1 MLIARVYPHYRSQEV
16 IAQSE
21 ILSQAVIE
29 ESIDGFSVAKLE
41 ISMLP
46 GMDTWCKIELYEVG
60 NTEDRLV
67 FRGNIYELKPLWQR
81 WNMLAIVARGEK
93 ALLHQRKALKEYKF
107 TNKTI
112 SAIVTELLQ
121 NYNTEYNEDWG
132 FETWNDESLTLEV
145 GVGDDYY
152 DIFDEICEQKELF
165 WEVEDGIIS
174 FKKSGNDLRDTQI
187 LEYDWLSPNPGNITN
202 IELIGT
208 ATGGNVVLVE
218 DSNGKKTI
226 DKSQFSGLLT
236 GVVSKQIRKGD
247 NAEKAKQFAREQAR
261 PQRKYQIQVANG
273 SIEAKV
279 WDKIKIEVVNTN
291 SFYDYQ
297 WDAMVQSK
305 VITYANASK
314 VVQYGIEEFMVS
326 PFSWETWVEVVEKS
340 IKLLR
345 QRKGGGE
352 TPAPQVD
359 LSWYATSSAVNQAI
373 QSQNTKIEK
382 KADSSFVQWV
392 AQTAQ
397 TALNAANE
405 AKQTAES
412 KAPIQHTHNKSEVW
426 LDQVDNTSDEDKP
439 LSKAT
444 KKALELK
451 CSFADIVDNLN
462 TEEIKPLSAKQGK
475 VLKGLIDNIN
485 RILISDDTDLDQ
497 LQEIVNYI
505 KQNKKILSQL
515 GISNISGLVEALEG
529 KANKVHTHTKSQ
541 ISDFPTSMPASDV
554 HEWAK
559 QVNKPTYSIAE
570 IQGLQEALNN
580 KSSSVASLDRID
592 FNYTTNLTQKKFR
605 IGSRYQ
611 FSNVPHDQGG
621 HQLQVLWWDLQ
632 PQGTGHDG
640 GWGLMFWP
648 DQNPYL
654 QMQGEDIYLG
664 RTDWWI
670 KTRNWINPPNHM
682 GMHRG
687 ANTDRAQIVF
697 NSNNN
702 DDTTLDF
709 KLGDDNSEFFRF
721 MHNDTWR
728 AAFNYEL
735 ATYKQKF
742 FAHAHGEYGE
752 FPNISL
758 AIWDSDTGFNRESDG
773 VLSYFSNGSKLQTIH
788 QNAVPVVAEDF
799 GRNVKMKKLTQAQYD
814 ALGAGR
820 PNNVVYYITD

>member
-1 MLIARVYPHYRSQEV
+1 MEIIAKFYPHIWSQKLIDQIVITSEV
-16 IAQSE
+16 VIKEEIKGVGEAEFVMPIAPE
-21 ILSQAVIE
+21 IKE
-29 ESIDGFSVAKLE
+29 E
-41 ISMLP
+41 
-46 GMDTWCKIELYEVG
+46 CKVELYEV
-60 NTEDRLV
+60 NSNEDRLL
-67 FRGNIYELKPLWQR
+67 FRGFVHEINPVWGQFQSLK
-81 WNMLAIVARGEK
+81 IIARGEK
-93 ALLHQRKALKEYKF
+93 AIFHKRKTLRKHTFTAQALSSILQKLLEP
-107 TNKTI
+107 
-112 SAIVTELLQ
+112 
-121 NYNTEYNEDWG
+121 YNTEFNEDWG
-132 FETWNDESLTLEV
+132 FEIQKEETLTLEIAQ
-145 GVGDDYY
+145 GDDCY

-165 WEVEDGIIS
+165 WTVVDGTVH
-174 FKKSGNDLRDTQI
+174 FKKYWEDLRATQI
-187 LEYDWLSPNPGNITN
+187 LEYDGLSPNPWNITN

-208 ATGGNVVLVE
+208 ASGGNVVLVE
-218 DSNGKKTI
+218 DSKGNLTV
-226 DKSQFSGLLT
+226 DKSQYSGVLT

-247 NAEKAKQFAREQAR
+247 DSEKAKQFAKEQAR
-261 PQRKYQIQVANG
+261 PQRKYKIQVANW
-273 SIEAKV
+273 SIIANLWDRIKV
-279 WDKIKIEVVNTN
+279 EVVNTN
-291 SFYDYQ
+291 SFYDYSGE
-297 WDAMVQSK
+297 AIVQSK
-305 VITYANASK
+305 TTSYSNASK
-314 VVQYGIEEFMVS
+314 VVVYGIQEFLVTS
-326 PFSWETWVEVVEKS
+326 LSAENRVENVEKA
-340 IKLLR
+340 IKFLR

-359 LSWYATSSAVNQAI
+359 LSWYASSSAVASAI

-397 TALNAANE
+397 TALNTANQ

-412 KAPIQHTHNKSEVW
+412 KADANHNHDDHYYTESEIDNKLSGKADINHTHN
-426 LDQVDNTSDEDKP
+426 
-439 LSKAT
+439 
-444 KKALELK
+444 
-451 CSFADIVDNLN
+451 
-462 TEEIKPLSAKQGK
+462 
-475 VLKGLIDNIN
+475 
-485 RILISDDTDLDQ
+485 
-497 LQEIVNYI
+497 
-505 KQNKKILSQL
+505 
-515 GISNISGLVEALEG
+515 
-529 KANKVHTHTKSQ
+529 
-541 ISDFPTSMPASDV
+541 FPTSLPASDV
-554 HEWAK
+554 YERAK
-559 QVNKPTYSIAE
+559 QVNKPTYTISE
-570 IQGLQEALNN
+570 IQGLQEALDN

-611 FSNVPHDQGG
+611 FSNIPHDEGG

-640 GWGLMFWP
+640 GWGLIFWP

-654 QMQGEDIYLG
+654 QMQGEDTYLG

-702 DDTTLDF
+702 DDTALDF
-709 KLGDDNSEFFRF
+709 KLGDDGSEWFRF
-721 MHNDTWR
+721 MYIDTWR

-735 ATYKQKF
+735 ATFKQKF

-758 AIWDSDTGFNRESDG
+758 AIWDSDTGFNREADG

-820 PNNVVYYITD
+820 PNNVIYYITE

>member
-1 MLIARVYPHYRSQEV
+1 MEIIAKFYPHIWSQKLIDQIVITSEV
-16 IAQSE
+16 VIKEEIKGVGEAEFVMPIAPE
-21 ILSQAVIE
+21 IKE
-29 ESIDGFSVAKLE
+29 E
-41 ISMLP
+41 
-46 GMDTWCKIELYEVG
+46 CKVELYEV
-60 NTEDRLV
+60 NSNEDRLL
-67 FRGNIYELKPLWQR
+67 FRGFVHEINPVWGQFQSLK
-81 WNMLAIVARGEK
+81 IIARGEK
-93 ALLHQRKALKEYKF
+93 ASFHKRKTLRKHTFTAQALSSILQKLLEP
-107 TNKTI
+107 
-112 SAIVTELLQ
+112 
-121 NYNTEYNEDWG
+121 YNTEFNEDWG
-132 FETWNDESLTLEV
+132 FEIQKEETLSLEIAQ
-145 GVGDDYY
+145 GDDYY

-165 WEVEDGIIS
+165 WTVVDGTVH
-174 FKKSGNDLRDTQI
+174 FKKHGEDLRATQI
-187 LEYDWLSPNPGNITN
+187 LEYDGLSPNPWNITN

-208 ATGGNVVLVE
+208 ASGGNVVLVE
-218 DSNGKKTI
+218 DSKGNLTV
-226 DKSQFSGLLT
+226 DKSQYSGVLT

-247 NAEKAKQFAREQAR
+247 DSEKAKQFAKEQAR
-261 PQRKYQIQVANG
+261 PQRKYKIQVANW
-273 SIEAKV
+273 SIIAHLWDRIKV
-279 WDKIKIEVVNTN
+279 EVVNTN
-291 SFYDYQ
+291 SFYDYSGE
-297 WDAMVQSK
+297 AIVQSK
-305 VITYANASK
+305 TTSYSNASK
-314 VVQYGIEEFMVS
+314 VVVYGIQEFLVTS
-326 PFSWETWVEVVEKS
+326 LSAENRVENVEKA
-340 IKLLR
+340 IKFLR

-359 LSWYATSSAVNQAI
+359 LSWYASSSAVSSAI
-373 QSQNTKIEK
+373 QSQNKKIEQ

-397 TALNAANE
+397 TALNTANQ

-412 KAPIQHTHNKSEVW
+412 KADANHNHDDRYYTESEIDNKLSGKADINHTHN
-426 LDQVDNTSDEDKP
+426 
-439 LSKAT
+439 
-444 KKALELK
+444 
-451 CSFADIVDNLN
+451 
-462 TEEIKPLSAKQGK
+462 
-475 VLKGLIDNIN
+475 
-485 RILISDDTDLDQ
+485 
-497 LQEIVNYI
+497 
-505 KQNKKILSQL
+505 
-515 GISNISGLVEALEG
+515 
-529 KANKVHTHTKSQ
+529 
-541 ISDFPTSMPASDV
+541 FPTSLPASDV
-554 HEWAK
+554 YERAK
-559 QVNKPTYSIAE
+559 QVNKPTYTISE
-570 IQGLQEALNN
+570 IQGLQEALDN

-611 FSNVPHDQGG
+611 LSNVPHDQGG

-654 QMQGEDIYLG
+654 QMQGEHTYLG

-721 MHNDTWR
+721 MHIDTWR

-735 ATYKQKF
+735 ATFKQKF
-742 FAHAHGEYGE
+742 FAHAHAEYGE

-758 AIWDSDTGFNRESDG
+758 AIWDSDTGFNREADG

-799 GRNVKMKKLTQAQYD
+799 GRNVKFKKLTQAQYD

-820 PNNVVYYITD
+820 PNNVIYYITD